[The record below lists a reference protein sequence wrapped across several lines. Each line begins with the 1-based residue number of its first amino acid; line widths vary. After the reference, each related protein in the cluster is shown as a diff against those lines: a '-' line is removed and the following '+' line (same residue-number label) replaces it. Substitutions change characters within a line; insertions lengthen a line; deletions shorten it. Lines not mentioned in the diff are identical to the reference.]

1 MGRYKWVVMGKSPGR
16 AASLRLD
23 SLEGPG
29 STAKRQAGRVA
40 GPSQKEQGDVAL
52 DSSRT
57 YLEIK

>member
-40 GPSQKEQGDVAL
+40 GPSQKERGDAAL

-57 YLEIK
+57 